1 MRWQQSCVFSFLPCW
16 YPASH
21 QIDAI
26 QRALYAV
33 IDFQKT
39 SMHLKLLHLKCSW
52 NWNENLPWLAVWL
65 GTSSSSWNISGALFF
80 IFLAFKVWF
89 QRSCWYLLFM
99 FTIRSNGSIRT
110 STEYQTFP
118 LQAYSIRDKNNFIF
132 SLFLPN

>member
-1 MRWQQSCVFSFLPCW
+1 MATILCIFLSSLLISSFPPNWCHPKSIVRYYRFS
-16 YPASH
+16 
-21 QIDAI
+21 
-26 QRALYAV
+26 
-33 IDFQKT
+33 KK

-89 QRSCWYLLFM
+89 QCSCWYLLFM
-99 FTIRSNGSIRT
+99 FTIHSNGFNGT